1 MKVENAKNQRTI
13 TKETLSAGPSKN
25 IVTRSFESASQKK
38 QSTQARIG
46 PTWNV
51 FRENEEN
58 ELVLHQFL
66 MMSVWELKLVNEK
79 IPEMLKDALLF
90 EPTEGIAKRLRK
102 LCSNP
107 LMWSKKNSMCSGNW
121 LRTLHQNCV
130 IRTRFQ
136 NDQNPCYFTIKLF
149 ARGTIKTDLGKCF
162 LLM

>member
-107 LMWSKKNSMCSGNW
+107 LMWRKKIRCVLGTDWERFTKIVWSEHVCKMIKIRVISQSNSSHEG
-121 LRTLHQNCV
+121 L
-130 IRTRFQ
+130 
-136 NDQNPCYFTIKLF
+136 
-149 ARGTIKTDLGKCF
+149 
-162 LLM
+162 